1 MQGLKGKV
9 AIVTGGA
16 TLLGQGVVRGFHDAE
31 VKVAV
36 ADVDAKG
43 GQAIAS
49 ELGEGVLFLQTDLR
63 DDTQIAACVERAVK
77 AFGGVD
83 FLINLA
89 CVYADDGFPTSRDK
103 WLDAF
108 NVNVVGGII
117 LAQACRPHMVNRG
130 GGVII
135 NFGSVSGKVAQPGRS
150 VYPVTKAAMI
160 HLTRSQALE
169 LAADKIRVNSV
180 SPGWIWCRLMNEW
193 THGDRALTDKVG
205 GRFHA
210 LGRVGEPDE
219 VAQAVLFL
227 CSDGA
232 SFITGTDIAVDG
244 GYTAMGP
251 EGKQSAIP
259 ELIR

>member
-1 MQGLKGKV
+1 MQGLNGKV

-16 TLLGQGVVRGFHDAE
+16 TLLGQGVVRSFQRAG
-31 VKVAV
+31 VKVTV

-63 DDTQIAACVERAVK
+63 DDQQIAACVERTVK
-77 AFGGVD
+77 TFGGVD

-89 CVYADDGFPTSRDK
+89 CVYTDEGFQTAREK
-103 WLDAF
+103 WQDAF
-108 NVNVVGGII
+108 SVNVLGGII
-117 LAQACRPHMVNRG
+117 MAQACRPHMVKRG

-135 NFGSVSGKVAQPGRS
+135 NFGSVSGKIAQPGRA

-160 HLTRSQALE
+160 HLTRTQALE

-193 THGDRALTDKVG
+193 THGDRALTNQVG

-210 LGRVGEPDE
+210 LGRVGDPDE

-232 SFITGTDIAVDG
+232 SFITGTDLAVDG
-244 GYTAMGP
+244 GYTAIGP
-251 EGKQSAIP
+251 EGQQSAIP

>member
-16 TLLGQGVVRGFHDAE
+16 TLLGQGVVRGFHVAE

-63 DDTQIAACVERAVK
+63 DDQQIAACVERAVK

-89 CVYADDGFPTSRDK
+89 CVYTDDGFPTSRDK

-108 NVNVVGGII
+108 NVNVLGGII
-117 LAQACRPHMVNRG
+117 MAQACRPHMVKRG

-219 VAQAVLFL
+219 VAQAVVFL

-244 GYTAMGP
+244 GYTAMGA

>member
-1 MQGLKGKV
+1 MQGLKGKT
-9 AIVTGGA
+9 AIVTGGS
-16 TLLGQGVVRGFHDAE
+16 TLLGQGVVRGFVAQG
-31 VKVAV
+31 VKVTV
-36 ADVDAKG
+36 ADVDATG

-49 ELGEGVLFLQTDLR
+49 ELGAGVLFVQTDLR
-63 DDTQIAACVERAVK
+63 DDKQVVECVERTAK
-77 AFGGVD
+77 TFGGVD

-89 CVYADDGFPTSRDK
+89 CVYTDDGFPTSRDK

-117 LAQACRPHMVNRG
+117 MAQACRPHMVKRG

-160 HLTRSQALE
+160 HLTRSQSLE

-180 SPGWIWCRLMNEW
+180 SPGWIWCRLMNDW

-232 SFITGTDIAVDG
+232 SFITGTDVAVDG
-244 GYTAMGP
+244 GYTAMGA

>member
-1 MQGLKGKV
+1 MQGLKSKV

-16 TLLGQGVVRGFHDAE
+16 TLLGQGVVRGFVREGAM
-31 VKVAV
+31 VTV

-43 GQAIAS
+43 GQAVAS
-49 ELGEGVLFLQTDLR
+49 ELGKDVLFVQTDLR
-63 DDTQIAACVERAVK
+63 DDQQVAACVERTVQT
-77 AFGGVD
+77 FGGVD

-89 CVYADDGFPTSRDK
+89 CVYTDDGFATSREK

-108 NVNVVGGII
+108 NVNVLGGII
-117 LAQACRPHMVNRG
+117 MAQACRPHMVKRG

-135 NFGSVSGKVAQPGRS
+135 NFGSVSGKVAQPGRA

-160 HLTRSQALE
+160 HLTRTQALE
-169 LAADKIRVNSV
+169 LAADRIRVNSV
-180 SPGWIWCRLMNEW
+180 SPGWIWCRLMNDW
-193 THGDRALTDKVG
+193 THGDRALTDQVG

-210 LGRVGEPDE
+210 LARVGNPEE

-232 SFITGTDIAVDG
+232 SFITGSDVAVDG
-244 GYTAMGP
+244 GYIAMGP
-251 EGKQSAIP
+251 EGKVNAIP

>member
-1 MQGLKGKV
+1 MQGLRGKV
-9 AIVTGGA
+9 AIMTGGA
-16 TLLGQGVVRGFHDAE
+16 TLLGQGVVRGFHDAG

-49 ELGEGVLFLQTDLR
+49 ELGAGLLFLPTDLR
-63 DDTQIAACVERAVK
+63 DDQQIAACVERTVK
-77 AFGGVD
+77 TFGGVD
-83 FLINLA
+83 FLINFA
-89 CVYADDGFPTSRDK
+89 CVYTDDGFQTSREK

-117 LAQACRPHMVNRG
+117 LAQACRPHMVKRG

-244 GYTAMGP
+244 GYTAIGP